1 MIAFSKRRIIFIIIV
16 LAICWM
22 TFNITFCSIN
32 SRASRVHVSFD
43 SDDVEIKSTVSSINI
58 VEDDINKV
66 LIKID
71 GNTKELAKGE
81 EYTIRTKNKAF
92 ITVPRN
98 LDSIKIESLS
108 GFISAY
114 ELSAKDIEINSVSGS
129 IFGSDSNK
137 PDDVLLNSVSGAIE
151 YTSSTDSDFTAQ
163 TISGSVNVKSHAEDI
178 KIKSV
183 SGSLALDNEDSDSS
197 FKFTTVS
204 GSWQYDNQ
212 NGLGEIEISN
222 SSEKMIHA
230 ETVSGSVK
238 IY

>member
-1 MIAFSKRRIIFIIIV
+1 MITFSKRRIIFIIIV

-43 SDDVEIKSTVSSINI
+43 FDDVEIKSTVSSINI

-98 LDSIKIESLS
+98 LDSIKIESVS

-129 IFGSDSNK
+129 IHGSDNNK
-137 PDDVLLNSVSGAIE
+137 PDEVTLNSVSGSID
-151 YTSSTDSDFTAQ
+151 YTTTTDNDFEAETV
-163 TISGSVNVKSHAEDI
+163 SGSVTVKSHARDI
-178 KIKSV
+178 NLKSV

-212 NGLGEIEISN
+212 NGSGKIEINN
-222 SSEKMIHA
+222 SSENMIHA

>member
-1 MIAFSKRRIIFIIIV
+1 MITFSKRRIIFIIIV

-22 TFNITFCSIN
+22 TFNTTFCSIN
-32 SRASRVHVSFD
+32 SRASRVHVSFE

-81 EYTIRTKNKAF
+81 EYTIKTKNKAF

-98 LDSIKIESLS
+98 LDSIKIESVS
-108 GFISAY
+108 GEISAY
-114 ELSAKDIEINSVSGS
+114 DLSANDIMINSVSGS
-129 IFGSDSNK
+129 IHGSDNNK
-137 PDDVLLNSVSGAIE
+137 PDDVTLNSVSGSID
-151 YTSSTDSDFTAQ
+151 YTTTTDNDFEAETV
-163 TISGSVNVKSHAEDI
+163 SGSVTVKSHARDI
-178 KIKSV
+178 NLKSV

-238 IY
+238 VY